1 MDPRTIVEVTGPVSV
16 KVELENGT
24 TIRRHHDQILTRN
37 AADPVHEFPFTLDQP
52 DLLMGEQQEQEPQ
65 QDDLEQKRGLVRNY
79 PARVRAPPDR
89 FE

>member
-1 MDPRTIVEVTGPVSV
+1 MSV

-24 TIRRHHDQILTRN
+24 TIRRHHDQILARN
-37 AADPVHEFPFTLDQP
+37 VADPVQEFPFTQGQP
-52 DLLMGEQQEQEPQ
+52 DLLMGEEQEHEPQ
-65 QDDLEQKRGLVRNY
+65 QDDLEQNRGLVRNY